1 MLEGPH
7 IWLDESI
14 WKDLWLI
21 FCLSICII
29 ISLEMGGDVKEA
41 FSKLGGHRNWWFINV
56 NQTEVKTYLSW
67 SVSKFKKKIME
78 KRPFSLPIFDFQTLY
93 KCWAIIDSGSVV
105 FKQAREKLLQKRF
118 PLDQSAFPSGSSA
131 VQEAL
136 KKPRGSPPLME
147 VMQKLC
153 CLLSNPDSARS
164 KKEDKSCLS
173 PN

>member
-21 FCLSICII
+21 FCLSICIII

-78 KRPFSLPIFDFQTLY
+78 KRPFSLPIFDFQTQVLSNHRFRFGCVQASQG
-93 KCWAIIDSGSVV
+93 KTITKEISSRSIRFSFWFFCSSRSFEEAKRKSAANGSDA
-105 FKQAREKLLQKRF
+105 KTL
-118 PLDQSAFPSGSSA
+118 P
-131 VQEAL
+131 
-136 KKPRGSPPLME
+136 PPL
-147 VMQKLC
+147 
-153 CLLSNPDSARS
+153 
-164 KKEDKSCLS
+164 
-173 PN
+173 